1 MIMYSYRE
9 KFISSISK
17 SNLIND
23 YAYWILRIF
32 RASNEEL
39 ALDLSIG
46 ALLAFLGLLLCMSA
60 FFSASETALMSLSKI
75 RLIHMVEEKVNG
87 ASVISKLRE
96 DPSRLL
102 GTILVGNNLVNI
114 AASSI
119 ATVLAIE
126 YFGDRG
132 VGIATGVMTML
143 VLIFGEITP
152 KSLAAQKS
160 ERISLLV
167 ARPISILAYFLSP
180 IVTVLSYI
188 ASIFLRLFGCKSSAK
203 LPSITEEE
211 LKSMVNLG
219 EVEGVIEDHEKTMIC
234 NVFDFGDQLV
244 KDIMVPRMDIIA
256 ININASYDDVIKII
270 RTEQFSRYPV
280 YSNRIDN
287 IVGILNVKDLV
298 YLDSR
303 EDFDIKKF
311 VKKPYYTF
319 EFINTSELFN
329 EMKKRRTHMAIV
341 LDEYGGTAGIVTM
354 EDLVEEIVGEISDE
368 YDMQT
373 KEIETIR
380 EGEYI
385 VDGSTRIEELNE
397 LIGTDIESEH
407 YESIGGFMIQL
418 LGRLPKQGESVQ
430 YMNTRFVIE
439 NVEKNRIKKIR
450 VLMSEA
456 LPDEEGIMA

>member
-1 MIMYSYRE
+1 M
-9 KFISSISK
+9 
-17 SNLIND
+17 
-23 YAYWILRIF
+23 
-32 RASNEEL
+32 
-39 ALDLSIG
+39 DLSTT
-46 ALLAFLGLLLCMSA
+46 ALLVFLGFLLGMSA

-75 RLIHMVEEKVNG
+75 RLIHMVEEKIKG
-87 ASVISKLRE
+87 ASTISELRE

-102 GTILVGNNLVNI
+102 GTILLGNNMVNI
-114 AASSI
+114 GASSI

-126 YFGDRG
+126 YFGDSG

-143 VLIFGEITP
+143 VLVFGEITP

-160 ERISLLV
+160 EKISLLV

-180 IVTVLSYI
+180 IVVVFSHI
-188 ASIFLRLFGCKSSAK
+188 ASIILRLFGCRSNAK

-219 EVEGVIEDHEKTMIC
+219 EEEGVIEDHEKTMIC

-244 KDIMVPRMDIIA
+244 KDVMVPRMDIIA
-256 ININASYDDVIKII
+256 ININATYDEVIKII
-270 RTEQFSRYPV
+270 RAEQFSRYPV
-280 YSNRIDN
+280 FSNRIDN

-319 EFINTSELFN
+319 EFMNTSELFN

-418 LGRLPKQGESVQ
+418 LGRLPRQGESVE
-430 YMNTRFVIE
+430 YMSTRFVIE
-439 NVEKNRIKKIR
+439 NMEKNRIKKIR

>member
-1 MIMYSYRE
+1 M
-9 KFISSISK
+9 
-17 SNLIND
+17 
-23 YAYWILRIF
+23 
-32 RASNEEL
+32 
-39 ALDLSIG
+39 ALDLSTT
-46 ALLAFLGLLLCMSA
+46 AFLAFLGFLLCLSA

-75 RLIHMVEEKVNG
+75 RLIHLVEEKVRG
-87 ASVISKLRE
+87 ASVVEKLRE

-114 AASSI
+114 SASSI
-119 ATVLAIE
+119 ATVLAIK
-126 YFGDRG
+126 YFGDSG

-160 ERISLLV
+160 EKIALLV
-167 ARPISILAYFLSP
+167 ARPISVLAYILSP
-180 IVTVLSYI
+180 VVIVFSHV
-188 ASIFLRLFGCKSSAK
+188 ASIFLRLCGCRSNAK

-219 EVEGVIEDHEKTMIC
+219 EEEGVIEDHEKTMIC

-256 ININASYDDVIKII
+256 ININATHDDVIKII
-270 RTEQFSRYPV
+270 RNEQFSRYPV

-298 YLDSR
+298 YMDSK
-303 EDFDIKKF
+303 EDYDMKRF

-319 EFINTSELFN
+319 EFMNTSELFS

-373 KEIETIR
+373 NEIETIR

-418 LGRLPKQGESVQ
+418 LGRLPKQGESVE